1 MLEVFSFFLLMLFL
15 WQSCSFIR
23 EEIIL
28 FKGSS
33 RLGSRRLL
41 ASACLYLSCFQLCMT
56 ACSLN
61 PPPCVFF
68 HQLSHDLWLTCS
80 IKTAAIIVPL
90 VKFCYHSISFSQLG
104 IFLADDGIFLAD
116 SLADDGIFTDDDC
129 ISLLYV
135 SQSFNVILWD
145 LAFSLCKHLNCI
157 SGKS

>member
-1 MLEVFSFFLLMLFL
+1 
-15 WQSCSFIR
+15 
-23 EEIIL
+23 
-28 FKGSS
+28 
-33 RLGSRRLL
+33 
-41 ASACLYLSCFQLCMT
+41 MT

-80 IKTAAIIVPL
+80 IKTAANGFPL
-90 VKFCYHSISFSQLG
+90 FKFCYHSISFSQLG

-116 SLADDGIFTDDDC
+116 SLADDGIFLADSLADDGIFLADSLADDGIFTDDDCLVLTDNC

-135 SQSFNVILWD
+135 SQGFNVILWD
-145 LAFSLCKHLNCI
+145 LAFSLCKHLNGI

>member
-1 MLEVFSFFLLMLFL
+1 
-15 WQSCSFIR
+15 
-23 EEIIL
+23 
-28 FKGSS
+28 
-33 RLGSRRLL
+33 
-41 ASACLYLSCFQLCMT
+41 MT

-80 IKTAAIIVPL
+80 IKTAANGFPL
-90 VKFCYHSISFSQLG
+90 FKFCYHSISFSQLG
-104 IFLADDGIFLAD
+104 IFLADDGIFLADSLADDGIFLAD

-135 SQSFNVILWD
+135 SQSFNVILWN
-145 LAFSLCKHLNCI
+145 LAFSLCKHLNGI

>member
-1 MLEVFSFFLLMLFL
+1 MLF
-15 WQSCSFIR
+15 
-23 EEIIL
+23 
-28 FKGSS
+28 
-33 RLGSRRLL
+33 
-41 ASACLYLSCFQLCMT
+41 YLSCFQLSMT

-80 IKTAAIIVPL
+80 IKTAANGFPL
-90 VKFCYHSISFSQLG
+90 FKFCYHSISFSQLG

-129 ISLLYV
+129 LVLTDNCISLLYV
-135 SQSFNVILWD
+135 SQGFNVILWD
-145 LAFSLCKHLNCI
+145 LAFSLCKHLNGI

>member
-1 MLEVFSFFLLMLFL
+1 MLF
-15 WQSCSFIR
+15 
-23 EEIIL
+23 
-28 FKGSS
+28 
-33 RLGSRRLL
+33 
-41 ASACLYLSCFQLCMT
+41 YLSCFQLSMT

-80 IKTAAIIVPL
+80 IKTAANGFPL
-90 VKFCYHSISFSQLG
+90 FKFCYHSISFSQLG

-129 ISLLYV
+129 LVLTDNCISLLYV
-135 SQSFNVILWD
+135 SQSFNVILWN
-145 LAFSLCKHLNCI
+145 LAFSLCKHLNGI

>member
-1 MLEVFSFFLLMLFL
+1 MLF
-15 WQSCSFIR
+15 
-23 EEIIL
+23 
-28 FKGSS
+28 
-33 RLGSRRLL
+33 
-41 ASACLYLSCFQLCMT
+41 YLSCFQLSMT

-80 IKTAAIIVPL
+80 IKTAANGFPL
-90 VKFCYHSISFSQLG
+90 FKFCYHSISFSQLG

-129 ISLLYV
+129 LVLTDNCISLLYV

-145 LAFSLCKHLNCI
+145 LAFSLCKHLNGI